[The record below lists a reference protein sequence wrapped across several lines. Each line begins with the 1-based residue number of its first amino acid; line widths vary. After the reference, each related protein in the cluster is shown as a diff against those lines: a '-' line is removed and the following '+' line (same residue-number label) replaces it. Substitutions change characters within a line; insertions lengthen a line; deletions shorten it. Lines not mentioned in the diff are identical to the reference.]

1 MKNLL
6 VGTISLLLV
15 NIACTSE
22 NGTKDSIPELVKVDS
37 LVLQPDSLHLFGMFY
52 EDFKINTQGN
62 KLAFYDRIKEK
73 VFVFD
78 RKGQF
83 KQVYGENNKGPNGI
97 LNVAGYD
104 FISSGNIAILDMRQQ
119 LLKIFGQNGEVIKSS
134 PVFEDEKFFYSGS
147 EFLIYKD
154 EIYLPIVD
162 GNFYNN
168 PNPDSSSLIGKLD
181 LNGNF
186 IKTFGKYDP
195 FLGIDNQYML
205 DNNFDITNT
214 GIIYTNLSSSYNIR
228 YYDLN
233 DYSYLGSFGVQ
244 FPSFSLP
251 KKEVK
256 LNLPISEINKR
267 MTGTSTTYSIHS
279 TENYFV
285 QHVQVLTEEWFEN
298 VNNEDKD
305 NLLVLYDM
313 ETKELLGE
321 IHTSYTL
328 GTVHKNQLYMIEDFN
343 PDNYTIGI
351 YELVTKEQ

>member
-6 VGTISLLLV
+6 VGTVILLIV
-15 NIACTSE
+15 GTACNSE
-22 NGTKDSIPELVKVDS
+22 NGVKETLPKLVKVDS
-37 LVLQPDSLHLFGMFY
+37 LILQPDSQHLFGMFY
-52 EDFKINTQGN
+52 EDFKINEQGN
-62 KLAFYDRIKEK
+62 NLAFYDRIKEK

-78 RKGQF
+78 RKGRF
-83 KQVYGENNKGPNGI
+83 VQVYGENNKGPNGI

-104 FISSGNIAILDMRQQ
+104 FISNGNIAILDMQQ
-119 LLKIFGQNGEVIKSS
+119 RLLKIFDQNGEVIKSS
-134 PVFEDEKFFYSGS
+134 PVFEDEKFFYSGL

-154 EIYLPIVD
+154 EIYLPIID
-162 GNFYNN
+162 SKYYNN

-186 IKTFGKYDP
+186 TKTFGKYDP
-195 FLGIDNQYML
+195 FLSTDNQYML
-205 DNNFDITNT
+205 DSNFDITNA
-214 GIIYTNLSSSYNIR
+214 GIIYTNLSSSYGIR

-256 LNLPISEINKR
+256 LNLPISEITKR
-267 MTGTSTTYSIHS
+267 MTGASTTYSIHS

-298 VNNEDKD
+298 VNNENKE
-305 NLLVLYDM
+305 NLLVL
-313 ETKELLGE
+313 
-321 IHTSYTL
+321 
-328 GTVHKNQLYMIEDFN
+328 
-343 PDNYTIGI
+343 
-351 YELVTKEQ
+351 

>member
-1 MKNLL
+1 ML
-6 VGTISLLLV
+6 IS
-15 NIACTSE
+15 IACTSE
-22 NGTKDSIPELVKVDS
+22 NGAKETSPELIKVDS

-52 EDFKINTQGN
+52 EDFKINKEGN
-62 KLAFYDRIKEK
+62 NLAFYDRIKEK

-78 RKGQF
+78 RQGRF

-97 LNVAGYD
+97 LNVTGYD
-104 FISSGNIAILDMRQQ
+104 FTSNGNIAILDLRQS
-119 LLKIFGQNGEVIKSS
+119 LLKIFDQNGEVIKSS
-134 PVFEDEKFFYSGS
+134 SVFEDEKFFYSGS
-147 EFLIYKD
+147 EFLIYND

-162 GNFYNN
+162 GKYYNN

-195 FLGIDNQYML
+195 FLAIDNQYML
-205 DNNFDITNT
+205 NNNFDITNA

-233 DYSYLGSFGVQ
+233 EYNYLGTFGVQ

-251 KKEVK
+251 KKDVK

-267 MTGTSTTYSIHS
+267 MTGTSVTYSIHS
-279 TENYFV
+279 TEEHFI
-285 QHVQVLTEEWFEN
+285 QHVQVLTKEWFEN

-313 ETKELLGE
+313 ETKEFLRE
-321 IHTSYTL
+321 IHTPYTL
-328 GTVHKNQLYMIEDFN
+328 GAVYENQLYMIEDYN
-343 PDNYTIGI
+343 PDNYTIGV
-351 YELVTKEQ
+351 YELVEKEQ